1 MLKDVDLGGIY
12 LASLVPRLLLAAA
25 LFFVCRWALGRS
37 RLLGRVWYLALFEAA
52 LFVVVFAM
60 LLPFA

>member
-12 LASLVPRLLLAAA
+12 LAALVLHLLLAAV
-25 LFFVCRWALGRS
+25 LFFACRGALGRI

-52 LFVVVFAM
+52 LFVVVFAL
-60 LLPFA
+60 LLPFV